1 MSSDIGSSV
10 ALLVFLLIIS
20 ALCSATET
28 AITAVGR
35 ARLLALQERQP
46 QRRGLYGWLMRETQG
61 ALTMTLVANN
71 AVNIG
76 ASAVA
81 TSLTI
86 SLFGP
91 SAVWLSTLLMTF
103 VIVVFGEIFPKSAAM
118 VNAERFL
125 VWGLPAVRLF
135 HALFV
140 PLLWFF
146 SGIVR
151 FLGRILRVDL
161 SSQHTF
167 VTREE
172 IEQVVSM
179 GEVSGALEEDERRM
193 IHGVIAF
200 EETRAYEIMVPRTD
214 MVAVSRDA
222 SVSEAVEVVRRE
234 GHSRLPIFEGS
245 LDRIVGILYAKD
257 LLHALA
263 EGATD
268 AGIFEFRR
276 DPLFVPEVMRIAELF
291 DIMKG
296 GRVHMAIVVDEY
308 GGTAGLVT
316 LEDLLEEIV
325 GEIQDEYDEETP
337 PIKQE
342 EEDTFL
348 VEGQVNLEDLGDVLG
363 DSFHAEDVDTVAGLA
378 LSLAGEFPEEGQT
391 FRYGAWDLEVLG
403 VEEHRVKL
411 LRLRHRLEEQK
422 SEEEGR

>member
-1 MSSDIGSSV
+1 MSGDIGSSV
-10 ALLVFLLIIS
+10 ALLVFLLLLS

-81 TSLTI
+81 TSLAI
-86 SLFGP
+86 DIFGA
-91 SAVWLSTLLMTF
+91 SGFWLSSLLLSF
-103 VIVVFGEIFPKSAAM
+103 FIVIFGVIFPKSAAM
-118 VNAERFL
+118 VNVERFL
-125 VWGLPAVRLF
+125 VWGLPAVRFF
-135 HALFV
+135 HVLFV

-146 SGIVR
+146 TSIVR
-151 FLGRILRVDL
+151 FLGKIFHVDL
-161 SSQHTF
+161 SPQHTF

-214 MVAVSRDA
+214 MVAVSRETT
-222 SVSEAVEVVRRE
+222 VGEAVEVVRRE

-257 LLHALA
+257 LLNALA
-263 EGATD
+263 EGSTD

-291 DIMKG
+291 DLMKG

-342 EEDTFL
+342 SDGSFL
-348 VEGQVNLEDLGDVLG
+348 VEGQVNLEDLGDLLG
-363 DSFHAEDVDTVAGLA
+363 DAFHAENVDTVAGLV
-378 LSLAGEFPEEGQT
+378 LSLAGEFPGEGQT
-391 FRYGAWDLEVLG
+391 FRYGTWDLEVLG

-411 LRLRHRLEEQK
+411 LRLRRCPEDTEKEED
-422 SEEEGR
+422 GR